1 MVLSDISIRRP
12 VLAWVLNLVVLLI
25 GIICYIRLPVRLIP
39 NVDVPVVT
47 VATNYPGANAQVIE
61 SQITKPIEDA
71 LSGIEGIDFIQ
82 SVSRAES
89 SQVTVSFKLNRD
101 ADAAA
106 SDVRDRVAQARGA
119 LPEEADEP
127 IVQKQE
133 ADAQP
138 IIYLAFSSD
147 RHSLIE
153 IADFANRIVKDR
165 VQNLPG
171 VAQAQVYGNRYA
183 MRIWLDPEKL
193 AAVAMTPADVEAALR
208 SQNIEIPAGRVESKQ
223 REFTVLSETDLK
235 TPEQF
240 AAVIINRSDAG
251 YLVRL
256 GDVAKIE
263 LGADSSRFRARY
275 NGNNAIPLGIV
286 KQAVANPLEIS
297 AALHKLLPE
306 ITRALP
312 KGMKVEVAYDTTVFI
327 QKSIHE
333 VQVTVGIAVVL
344 VMLVIF
350 LFLRSWRAVLVP
362 LVTIPFSLIGAFGI
376 MYLLG
381 FTINTL
387 SLLAMVLAIGLV
399 VDDAI
404 VMLENIFRNVEN
416 GMEPMAAAFKG
427 SREIGFAIV
436 AMSLTLAAV
445 YVPFA
450 FQTGRT
456 GKLFIEFAL
465 TLAGAVV
472 ISGFVALTLSP
483 MMSSRLLR
491 HETKHGAFYEFG
503 ERVLRTLDSRYK
515 RTLAGVMALRWW
527 IVGGMAVLLAGL
539 VLLFLQLPQELAPQE
554 DQGLVI
560 GFATAPEG
568 ATIDYT
574 DKYAHQ
580 MEDTFRTIP
589 EKNRFFEIVG
599 FNGVTSAIGFVG
611 LKDWS
616 ERERTAQDVAG
627 ALFPQFMAITG
638 LMAFPITPQP
648 LGQRGF
654 GQPITFVVQT
664 TGTWDDL
671 NALVQKMLA
680 KVREN
685 PQITNADSDLKLD
698 KPELRLELDRDKIA
712 AIGSNVTTVG
722 RTLETMLGGR
732 RVTRFKKGSEQYD
745 VILQIADDA
754 RRTPEELAN
763 IFVRAADGSMVQMSN
778 LVKVQETVAA
788 KELNH
793 FNKLRSATISAGVAP
808 GYTQAAGLAW
818 LENALQAVAPGAQ
831 YDLTGSSR
839 ELRESSSSATTM
851 LVLALVFIFLVLA
864 AQFES
869 WIDPVIILVAVPL
882 AVFGAFL
889 CLVILNWGASGFHF
903 GETTLTPW
911 RITTSWNIYTQIGV
925 VTLIGL
931 IAKHGILIV
940 EFANQL
946 QAAGRSK
953 ADAALE
959 AAGLRLRPILMT
971 TGAMVLGSIPLAL
984 AAGAGAEARHQ
995 IGWVIVGGMSFGT
1008 LLTLFVVPVVY
1019 LLLAR
1024 NHAPDAHQDSKPPA
1038 DAAK

>member
-1 MVLSDISIRRP
+1 MVLSTLSIRRP
-12 VLAWVLNLVVLLI
+12 VLAIVMNLLI
-25 GIICYIRLPVRLIP
+25 LLVGAICYDRLAVRLIP

-47 VATNYPGANAQVIE
+47 VATGYPGANAQVIE

-89 SQVTVSFKLNRD
+89 SQVTVRFRLDRD

-119 LPEEADEP
+119 LPEEANEP

-153 IADFANRIVKDR
+153 IADFATRVVKDR

-183 MRIWLDPEKL
+183 MRVWLDPEQL
-193 AAVAMTPADVEAALR
+193 AAVALTPADVEAALR
-208 SQNIEIPAGRVESKQ
+208 AQNIEIPAGRVESHE
-223 REFTVLSETDLK
+223 REFTVLSETDLR

-240 AAVIINRSDAG
+240 AQIILSRADG

-256 GDVAKIE
+256 GDVAKVE
-263 LGADSSRFRARY
+263 LGADSSRFRARF

-297 AALHKLLPE
+297 AALKKLLPE
-306 ITRALP
+306 ITRTLP
-312 KGMKVEVAYDTTVFI
+312 EGMKVEIAYDSTIFI
-327 QKSIHE
+327 ERSIHE
-333 VQVTVGIAVVL
+333 VYVTVAIAVVL
-344 VMLVIF
+344 VVLVIF
-350 LFLRSWRAVLVP
+350 LFLRNWRAVMIP
-362 LVTIPFSLIGAFGI
+362 LVTIPVSLIGAFTI
-376 MYLLG
+376 MYVLG

-416 GMEPMAAAFKG
+416 GMSPMDAAFKG
-427 SREIGFAIV
+427 SKEIGFAIV

-445 YVPFA
+445 YIPFA
-450 FQTGRT
+450 FATGRS

-465 TLAGAVV
+465 TLAGAVLV
-472 ISGFVALTLSP
+472 SGFTALTLSP
-483 MMSSRLLR
+483 MMCSRLLH
-491 HETKHGAFYEFG
+491 HETRHSRSYEAG
-503 ERVLRTLDSRYK
+503 ERVLHALDSGYK
-515 RTLAGVMALRWW
+515 RTLRRVLGHRWW
-527 IVGGMAVLLAGL
+527 VVGSAML
-539 VLLFLQLPQELAPQE
+539 VLVGVFVLYTQLPEELAPAE

-560 GFATAPEG
+560 GFGQAPEG
-568 ATIDYT
+568 STIDYT
-574 DKYAHQ
+574 DKYAKE
-580 MEDTFRTIP
+580 MEAAFRQVP
-589 EKNRFFEIVG
+589 EMDRFFEIVG
-599 FNGVTSAIGFVG
+599 FGSVTSAIGFVG

-616 ERERTAQDVAG
+616 ERDRSAQDVANG
-627 ALFPQFMAITG
+627 LFPQFMGITG
-638 LMAFPITPQP
+638 LMAFPVTPPP
-648 LGQRGF
+648 LGQSGF
-654 GQPITFVVQT
+654 GQPVSFVVQT
-664 TGTWDDL
+664 TGTWADL
-671 NALVQKMLA
+671 DLLVQKMLKKIA
-680 KVREN
+680 EN
-685 PQITNADSDLKLD
+685 PQLTNPDSDLKLN
-698 KPELRLELDRDKIA
+698 KPELRIELNRDKIA
-712 AIGSNVTTVG
+712 TVGSNVTTVG

-732 RVTRFKKGSEQYD
+732 QVTRFKKGSEQYD
-745 VILQIADDA
+745 VIVQIADDA
-754 RRTPEELAN
+754 RRTPEDLSN
-763 IFVRAADGSMVQMSN
+763 IFVRAGDGSMVQLAN
-778 LVKVQETVAA
+778 LASVRETVAA

-793 FNKLRSATISAGVAP
+793 FNKLRSATIGMGLAP
-808 GYTQAAGLAW
+808 GYSQGEALKW
-818 LENALQAVAPGAQ
+818 MEQALQEVAPGAQ
-831 YDLTGSSR
+831 YDLSGQSR
-839 ELRESSSSATTM
+839 EFRESGSNAFVM
-851 LVLALVFIFLVLA
+851 LALALAFIYLVLA

-869 WIDPVIILVAVPL
+869 FVDPFVILVSVPL

-889 CLVILNWGASGFHF
+889 CLVLLNVGAGMHLWSSVG
-903 GETTLTPW
+903 
-911 RITTSWNIYTQIGV
+911 SWNIYTQIGV
-925 VTLIGL
+925 VTLVGL
-931 IAKHGILIV
+931 ISKHGILIV

-946 QAAGRSK
+946 QARGRSK
-953 ADAALE
+953 LDAAME

-971 TGAMVLGSIPLAL
+971 TGAMVLGSIPLAF

-1019 LLLAR
+1019 VLLAR
-1024 NHAPDAHQDSKPPA
+1024 THEAIEPAPELHPTAPL
-1038 DAAK
+1038 